1 MEAKS
6 HAVAMMEVI
15 GNGNVG
21 NCVRCSA
28 SASASAADI
37 AKAKHRME
45 LCMVGP
51 RRMRAYCTS
60 KLAQEPTTAES
71 LAVAAQQSSFLSPPT
86 AKSCFLSAR
95 LI

>member
-51 RRMRAYCTS
+51 RRMRA
-60 KLAQEPTTAES
+60 E
-71 LAVAAQQSSFLSPPT
+71 
-86 AKSCFLSAR
+86 
-95 LI
+95 